1 VLPVDRHFLVAAA
14 DGKVRN
20 AIAEVLRKRG
30 CTVTL
35 AENGSQAERVVQSVT
50 VQTAI
55 VESHLPDMTG
65 NELSHRLRH
74 LRPDCRVAVLTS
86 FNLVR
91 NTPELLRFGA
101 SDYLI
106 RADRVLDLLL
116 GDDVAESH
124 GGNWDSPATQA
135 MVRIIDVLVGLL
147 ELEHHQFG
155 STSHVATELA
165 RATADE
171 LDLDEGTMYEV
182 VLGTLLRD
190 IGKTGVEADPARD
203 EVFTDDERDQ
213 FAEEHV
219 SASLRLLEHIDFPWK
234 VLPVVR
240 HHHERYNGTG
250 APDGLR
256 GREIPMAARIVAVVD
271 AYVALT
277 TRKDDD
283 SVNPDDALQT
293 LAAQTGHHF
302 DPEVVE
308 AFHRVIDKRLPGRRS
323 KRKPFVVVV
332 ESDAKFR
339 RLLKVRLGNVGLK
352 VKEARNYEKCK
363 EQLLKEPPD
372 LALIG
377 IDGDPKEAFQLL
389 NELQQDDSLCRIP
402 VAFLSA
408 RADRVLKIRA
418 LRQGVDDFLFKSD
431 HMDELVARVE
441 NILIRGAI
449 RAEGDARRSRRG
461 ITGSLENLSL
471 PDIVQT
477 LTIGMKTACVTLTS
491 DDRTGR
497 IWFENGVPRHADCAG
512 LSGEDAFYEMVRW
525 KAGEFMIEHGST
537 SRHTSIEH
545 DAMFLLM
552 EGLRLID
559 EGGQAD
565 RVAS

>member
-1 VLPVDRHFLVAAA
+1 VDRHFLVAAA
-14 DGKVRN
+14 DGQVRN

-35 AENGSQAERVVQSVT
+35 AESGSQAEQVVQSVT

-65 NELSHRLRH
+65 SELGHRLRR

-91 NTPELLRFGA
+91 NTPELLRFGV

-106 RADRVLDLLL
+106 RADQVLDLLL
-116 GDDVAESH
+116 GDDAAESVV
-124 GGNWDSPATQA
+124 GSWESPTTQA
-135 MVRIIDVLVGLL
+135 MIRIIDVLVGLL
-147 ELEHHQFG
+147 ELEHQQFG
-155 STSHVATELA
+155 STSHVAMELA
-165 RATADE
+165 RATAEE
-171 LDLDEGTMYEV
+171 LDLDEATMYEV

-190 IGKTGVEADPARD
+190 IGKTGVEADPAGD

-213 FAEEHV
+213 FIEEHV
-219 SASLRLLEHIDFPWK
+219 SSSLRLLEHIDFPWK

-256 GREIPMAARIVAVVD
+256 GREIPMASRIVAVVD
-271 AYVALT
+271 AYVSLT
-277 TRKDDD
+277 ASKGDD

-293 LAAQTGHHF
+293 LAARTGHHF

-363 EQLLKEPPD
+363 EQMLKDPPD

-377 IDGDPKEAFQLL
+377 IDKDPKEAFQLL
-389 NELQQDDSLCRIP
+389 NELQQDDTLCRIP

-418 LRQGVDDFLFKSD
+418 LRQGVDDFLVKTD
-431 HMDELVARVE
+431 HMEELVARVE

-449 RAEGDARRSRRG
+449 RAEGDARRRRRG

-477 LTIGMKTACVTLTS
+477 LTIGMKTACVTLAS

-497 IWFENGVPRHADCAG
+497 IWFDSGVPRHADCEG

-525 KAGEFMIEHGST
+525 KAGEFVIEHGST
-537 SRHTSIEH
+537 TRRASIEQ

-559 EGGQAD
+559 EGGQSEQA
-565 RVAS
+565 AS